1 MKRLVLF
8 TLIFLLCSPSL
19 SYPDKKK
26 DKIKL
31 PTEVHRALYKAQ
43 QLMNKKEYLQ
53 TTEELKKFIH
63 KHTKE
68 NHYLI
73 EFTLGNALTMCGK
86 NKEAATHYRAALDL
100 KPDYNPAWM
109 NLGKIYYDLKE
120 YQKAGNALVKGYE
133 TSEEKDPKTLYY
145 AANAFM
151 VVKEYQK
158 AEETLKDCL
167 DRHPDIQDHMFEF
180 TLANVLL
187 MNNKK
192 KEAVTHYLATLD
204 LKQDYNPAWMN
215 LGKIYYDLKEY
226 QKAGNAL
233 VKGYETSEEKEP
245 GTLFNACTA
254 FLMADKKE
262 NAIPYLEILVSGKLG
277 SPKQEWVQSLLMVYV
292 DLKLTKKADQML
304 ERLVDR
310 YGDNPL
316 WWRLSYQFYA
326 NQNDYEK
333 AIFSLI
339 IYSYLTTLK
348 RDEIILLGDL
358 LGVIGL
364 PLEAARYYEKALG
377 YDGKP
382 EEYEKLISFLLA
394 GHRLEKARDTLNWAL
409 KKNPTAKLCSLLGQ
423 IYYKQERYDDALH
436 AFGQSARLDPKN
448 GEYPLMMGYCAL
460 QLENKDKALLALKK
474 ASQFPGQRKIAKEL
488 LNQVASWKER

>member
-1 MKRLVLF
+1 MKRLF
-8 TLIFLLCSPSL
+8 IFLLICFLCSPAL
-19 SYPDKKK
+19 SYPDKKEGK
-26 DKIKL
+26 LKL
-31 PTEVHRALYKAQ
+31 PPEVHRALYKAQ
-43 QLMNKKEYLQ
+43 QLMNKEEYLK

-63 KHTKE
+63 KHPKK

-86 NKEAATHYRAALDL
+86 KKEAVTHYMAALDL

-120 YQKAGNALVKGYE
+120 YQKAGNALIKGYE
-133 TSEEKDPKTLYY
+133 TGEKKDPKTLYY

-167 DRHPDIQDHMFEF
+167 ARHPDNKDHIFEL

-204 LKQDYNPAWMN
+204 LKPDCNPAWMN

-233 VKGYETSEEKEP
+233 IKGYETGEKKEP
-245 GTLFNACTA
+245 GTLFNACSA

-262 NAIPYLEILVSGKLG
+262 NAIPYLKVLVSGKLG
-277 SPKQEWVQSLLMVYV
+277 SPKQEWVQSLLMVYI
-292 DLKLTKKADQML
+292 DLKLTKKAEQML

-310 YGDNPL
+310 YRDNPL

-333 AIFSLI
+333 AITSLI
-339 IYSYLTTLK
+339 IYSYLTPLK

-394 GHRLEKARDTLNWAL
+394 AHKLEKARKALNQAL
-409 KKNPTAKLCSLLGQ
+409 KKNPTANLWALLGQ
-423 IYYKQERYDDALH
+423 INYKQEKYEDGLQ
-436 AFGQSARLDPKN
+436 AFSQSAHLDPDN

-460 QLENKDKALLALKK
+460 QLEKKDKAMLALKK
-474 ASQFPGQRKIAKEL
+474 ASQFPRQHKIAREL
-488 LNQVASWKER
+488 LKQVASWKER